1 MKNLVQVNLQKDEV
15 HQKAVQFFSGKNYTI
30 ISTTESSITFEDGK
44 DISTGLLVLGIF
56 FLLIGAILYYLL
68 AKKHQVT
75 ITYSEI
81 TNGTNVNCSTNSSK
95 ALKHSQDFLQII
107 S

>member
-1 MKNLVQVNLQKDEV
+1 MKSLVQVNMQKDEV
-15 HQKAVQFFSGKNYTI
+15 NQKAVQFFSSKNYSI
-30 ISTTESSITFEDGK
+30 ISTTESSVAFEDGK
-44 DISTGLLVLGIF
+44 DISTGILVLGIL

-81 TNGTNVNCSTNSSK
+81 TNGTSVNCSTNSSK
-95 ALKHSQDFLQII
+95 ALKDSQDFLQTI